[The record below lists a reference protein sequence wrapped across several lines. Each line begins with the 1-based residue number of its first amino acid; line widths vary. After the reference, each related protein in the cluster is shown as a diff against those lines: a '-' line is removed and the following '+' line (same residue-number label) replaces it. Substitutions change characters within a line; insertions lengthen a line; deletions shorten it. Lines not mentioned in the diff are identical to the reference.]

1 MRPIQILFFF
11 LVLLGGIQSVV
22 AQKPNATYVI
32 TTTIPDSDQT
42 GVTRAE
48 DEVDNPLYNSN
59 PIQCTMQKNG
69 KELVGFDYIDFNLTE
84 LAKLRPVDSD
94 DSMEILVK
102 PRSFLD
108 SIQPVDIDQ
117 MVATDSEEDIWKWA
131 LSIKFKP
138 VYLIDRN
145 DFTQD
150 SIKLIEVGVYT
161 TGPSDIIIIEED

>member
-1 MRPIQILFFF
+1 MMTRNILLV
-11 LVLLGGIQSVV
+11 LVLLWGMQSVV

-42 GVTRAE
+42 GIFRSE
-48 DEVDNPLYNSN
+48 SDESDGPLYNSV
-59 PIQCTMQKNG
+59 IIYFMEQNG
-69 KELVGFDYIDFNLTE
+69 EAVVDFHHIDYNLTE

-138 VYLIDRN
+138 IYLIDRN

-150 SIKLIEVGVYT
+150 SIKLIEVDVTPY
-161 TGPSDIIIIEED
+161 GPGDIIIIEED